1 MRRAARLCLLS
12 IIAAGGEP
20 TVAIADH
27 SSPTPTPSPTPIPI
41 LQPPPMPTPTPTTTT
56 TTIDLTQVH
65 SVLHIGDSEVGYAS
79 GLCKDLG
86 ARFKA
91 QGISYWSESWTSEG
105 LKSADNDG
113 KIEKAL
119 GAHKA
124 DLVLLNLGTNN
135 LASPSPHVLGPLVQS
150 IAKKLSGQPCIW
162 IGPPH
167 LPSAGK
173 LEEPVVKVIAAHAAP
188 CRFFDS
194 LALAL
199 PLQPDNIHPNGKG
212 AQVWAE
218 NMWSVLVLQKA
229 PPGPFRTL

>member
-1 MRRAARLCLLS
+1 
-12 IIAAGGEP
+12 
-20 TVAIADH
+20 
-27 SSPTPTPSPTPIPI
+27 
-41 LQPPPMPTPTPTTTT
+41 
-56 TTIDLTQVH
+56 
-65 SVLHIGDSEVGYAS
+65 GYAS

-91 QGISYWSESWTSEG
+91 QGIAYWSESWTSEG
-105 LKSADNDG
+105 LKNASSDG

-135 LASPSPHVLGPLVQS
+135 LASPSPQVLGPLVES
-150 IAKKLSGQPCIW
+150 IVKKISGQPCIW

-173 LEEPVVKVIAAHAAP
+173 LENPVVKVIADHAAP

-194 LALAL
+194 LPFELA
-199 PLQPDNIHPNGKG
+199 LQPDNIHPNGKG

-218 NMWSVLVLQKA
+218 NLWSVLVL
-229 PPGPFRTL
+229 

>member
-1 MRRAARLCLLS
+1 MLFRAARLCLLTLFGF
-12 IIAAGGEP
+12 GGAP
-20 TVAIADH
+20 PPAIAEH
-27 SSPTPTPSPTPIPI
+27 ALAPPVPTPA
-41 LQPPPMPTPTPTTTT
+41 PMPAPSAAPSATVNAS
-56 TTIDLTQVH
+56 TIDLSKVH

-91 QGISYWSESWTSEG
+91 QSIAYYSESWTSEG
-105 LKSADNDG
+105 LKNADTDG

-119 GAHKA
+119 AAHKA

-135 LASPSPHVLGPLVQS
+135 LASPSPQVLGPLVAS
-150 IAKKLSGQPCIW
+150 IAKKLAGQRCIW

-188 CRFFDS
+188 CHFYDS

-199 PLQPDNIHPNGKG
+199 QLQPDNIHPNGKG

-218 NMWSVLVLQKA
+218 NLWNVLVLQKPA
-229 PPGPFRTL
+229 PGPFRL